1 MNEQGNAGI
10 EGQYKHLLDSFL
22 LNLHSLKSFANNLRP
37 VLLNDVIRKKES
49 KIEERDVEL
58 LLEMLKILKFGT
70 MDLDVDQE
78 VKDKKTAYL
87 EKLLD
92 EKHGVKLL
100 NKTDISIHGLA
111 GVATKKALKD
121 YRSRQKQLSIL
132 YQSTLISMVI
142 YFEMFVASIIKHRL
156 VRYPKAADIEY
167 KTLTFDDIRKLGSF
181 ENAEQYLIEQ
191 VIETLLRDKYLE
203 WINYIKTNMKLKLDR
218 ISPLNDKVIEI
229 IQRRNLFVHNE
240 GIANNIYLNNI
251 NSEFKSEVMLGEK
264 LEITPEYIDK
274 SISTIRHV
282 GVLIGLEYWRM
293 MEKESDERVSYIG
306 DIGMELMLS
315 QEWELAKDIYQFNL
329 LEKSIDSISKTV
341 SQINYWLSLKR
352 LGNFNEVKNEVE
364 SSDFFDKTRDFQV
377 CYAALVGD
385 TERMYNEIPKAIKTE
400 ELTVEALMSWPIFTE
415 YRNDEKFVA
424 LLDHEEEN
432 IEENISIEA

>member
-1 MNEQGNAGI
+1 
-10 EGQYKHLLDSFL
+10 
-22 LNLHSLKSFANNLRP
+22 
-37 VLLNDVIRKKES
+37 
-49 KIEERDVEL
+49 
-58 LLEMLKILKFGT
+58 
-70 MDLDVDQE
+70 
-78 VKDKKTAYL
+78 
-87 EKLLD
+87 
-92 EKHGVKLL
+92 
-100 NKTDISIHGLA
+100 
-111 GVATKKALKD
+111 
-121 YRSRQKQLSIL
+121 
-132 YQSTLISMVI
+132 MVI

-156 VRYPKAADIEY
+156 VRYPKAADIEN

-240 GIANNIYLNNI
+240 GIVNNIYLSNI
-251 NSEFKSEVMLGEK
+251 NSELKSEVVLGEK
-264 LEITPEYIDK
+264 LKITPEYIDK

-282 GVLIGLEYWRM
+282 GVIIGLEYWRM
-293 MEKESDERVSYIG
+293 MEKESDERVTYIG

-329 LEKSIDSISKTV
+329 LEKSIDSVSKTV
-341 SQINYWLSLKR
+341 SQINYWLCMKR
-352 LGNFNEVKNEVE
+352 LGNFNEIKNEVE